1 MHLALAVAC
10 TALGWLPA
18 AQAQGVLLAR
28 AELTRREG
36 AVLMSYDIRLSL
48 PKAVENALIHGVPVY
63 FNANAT
69 LFRQRWYWRDERVA
83 RVSRTWRV
91 AYQPLT
97 STWRVSLGGL
107 SQSHAS
113 LEEALVGLSRASQW
127 RLAEAAQVDVD
138 SRHYVEFSFRLDT
151 SQLPGPMQI
160 GLAGQ
165 GDWQLGIDHTLRLE
179 GP

>member
-1 MHLALAVAC
+1 
-10 TALGWLPA
+10 
-18 AQAQGVLLAR
+18 LL
-28 AELTRREG
+28 
-36 AVLMSYDIRLSL
+36 
-48 PKAVENALIHGVPVY
+48 HGVPVY
-63 FNANAT
+63 FNAQAT

-113 LEEALVGLSRASQW
+113 LQDALAGLSRASQW
-127 RLAEAAQVDVD
+127 RLAEAGQIEAD

-151 SQLPGPMQI
+151 GQLPGPMQI
-160 GLAGQ
+160 GLGGQ
-165 GDWQLGIDHTLRLE
+165 GDWQLGIEHTLRLE